1 MCVCALRSVQLCDP
15 INRRPSGS
23 SVHGILQARI
33 LEWVALSYSRGSSRP
48 RDGMRVSRVSCT
60 GRWFFTTAPPEKL
73 LGSFN
78 GPGPGGPEST
88 IRKWKREPEGR
99 REREREREREK
110 ERKKERK
117 KDTGTQ
123 ALMEQRCFNDLSVSI
138 YRLLYKKFLLRM
150 IKIRKPNVQQ
160 PLPREQGINVTRS
173 GDNPYLNKEDR
184 D

>member
-99 REREREREREK
+99 RERERERERKKETRK
-110 ERKKERK
+110 ERKTRGPKLWWSK
-117 KDTGTQ
+117 G
-123 ALMEQRCFNDLSVSI
+123 ALMI
-138 YRLLYKKFLLRM
+138 FLWVY
-150 IKIRKPNVQQ
+150 I
-160 PLPREQGINVTRS
+160 GYCTR
-173 GDNPYLNKEDR
+173 NFFWEW
-184 D
+184 